1 MALLEFFRS
10 KAGHMAASVAAPD
23 ATAALIKAAQQGN
36 HAAFMQLYQQHKGRV
51 YALCRRMLPD
61 NSHAEDALQD
71 AFLRM
76 WQQLPQFRG
85 DCQFSTWVHRIAT
98 GAAIDHFRRLAPS
111 LRTVAPLTTATADD
125 DGGHDAL
132 AQLVDAEKGG
142 QDGDYALQHT
152 LDRLIAQ
159 LPAQARAVF
168 VLVAVEGY
176 SHSEV
181 AQWLSIAEGSSKAH
195 YHRARTLLQEW
206 LDEA

>member
-10 KAGHMAASVAAPD
+10 KAGQMAASVAAPD
-23 ATAALIKAAQQGN
+23 ATAALIQAAQQGN

-61 NSHAEDALQD
+61 DSHAQDALQD

-85 DCQFSTWVHRIAT
+85 DCQFATWVHRIAT
-98 GAAIDHFRRLAPS
+98 GAAIDHFRRLVPS
-111 LRTVAPLTTATADD
+111 LRAVVPLNTTTADES
-125 DGGHDAL
+125 GHDDAL
-132 AQLVDAEKGG
+132 TQLVDAEHHHH
-142 QDGDYALQHT
+142 DGDYTLQHT
-152 LDRLIAQ
+152 LDRLVAR

-195 YHRARTLLQEW
+195 YHRARELLQEW